1 MNPDFQR
8 RIQRYG
14 WDAAASHYDASWQSQ
29 LRPAQRRLLDV
40 ANLKPGERVVDIACG
55 TGLVTLPAADA
66 VGTEG
71 EVLAVDLSDDMVSM
85 LQARLDQGPYE
96 HVRVARMDAEAL
108 GIPNGSFDA
117 ALCSLGLMYVPN
129 PEQAA
134 REMHRVLAE
143 GGRAVAVVWGRR
155 DQCGWAE
162 IFPIVDR
169 RVSSDVCPLFFQL
182 GTADTLEQTF
192 QQAGFQVDSSERFNV
207 DLHFKSPDA
216 ACDAAFWGGAVALAW
231 RKFDEPT
238 RKAARSEYLDSIEQ
252 FRDGDG
258 YAIPGEF
265 VVVAGRRTGVT
276 AAA

>member
-182 GTADTLEQTF
+182 GTADTLQQTF
-192 QQAGFQVDSSERFNV
+192 EQAGFQVDSSERFSV
-207 DLHFKSPDA
+207 DLHFNSPDA

-238 RKAARSEYLDSIEQ
+238 REAARSEYLDSIDQ